1 MRDQQSANAD
11 SGRQDGPTHPN
22 DASDKAARP
31 QHALPAVDCRPH
43 PLQVAT
49 FRAAADSGSRLNENS
64 PHSSILWRRRQRG
77 CPNRQSEFCHCFGNL
92 PGIRYGAPQY
102 PQMYRPHCR

>member
-1 MRDQQSANAD
+1 MRDQQSGNAD
-11 SGRQDGPTHPN
+11 SRRQDGPTHPN

-49 FRAAADSGSRLNENS
+49 FRAAADSGSRLNEI
-64 PHSSILWRRRQRG
+64 SSQ
-77 CPNRQSEFCHCFGNL
+77 RQSRWQTVMTQSAIWEEQ
-92 PGIRYGAPQY
+92 A
-102 PQMYRPHCR
+102 